1 MYTYVTFW
9 GSLDLI
15 WLTVNQFDQEWSSW
29 HMWLAGHNGSGS
41 LSVDQRPFVHLQS
54 NRQARQACV
63 TCLHKSLMKKQGKTK
78 RSDATFNIGR
88 NWIVLS
94 TSQSW
99 YKLNFETNLPY
110 YMFPNMNK
118 LDNVKIDIFW
128 TLAKPKNN
136 ARWSEHA
143 LQVNLY
149 TIVVARQI
157 CLVYVLI
164 KGSSLKD

>member
-1 MYTYVTFW
+1 MSRF
-9 GSLDLI
+9 GAALI
-15 WLTVNQFDQEWSSW
+15 WFWDLMEDQFDQEWSSW

-94 TSQSW
+94 TSESW
-99 YKLNFETNLPY
+99 YELVREDINRKKTFSFGHCPNHLNPPPWPQFGQLGP
-110 YMFPNMNK
+110 FFRK
-118 LDNVKIDIFW
+118 SKFKIW
-128 TLAKPKNN
+128 K
-136 ARWSEHA
+136 S
-143 LQVNLY
+143 V
-149 TIVVARQI
+149 
-157 CLVYVLI
+157 
-164 KGSSLKD
+164 